1 MLLYTLDSVVLVEF
15 GEYRFQTCI
24 VRVLTLLFVEDEL
37 EMVEC

>member
-1 MLLYTLDSVVLVEF
+1 MEF

-24 VRVLTLLFVEDEL
+24 VKVPRNNMDALRVLTLRFVEDEL